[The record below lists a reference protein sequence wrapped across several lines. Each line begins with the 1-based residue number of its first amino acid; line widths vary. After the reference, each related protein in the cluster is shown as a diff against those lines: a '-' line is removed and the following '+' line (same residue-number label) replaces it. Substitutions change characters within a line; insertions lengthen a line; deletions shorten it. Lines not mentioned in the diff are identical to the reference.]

1 MTNEEQIQL
10 IDYLRALPKE
20 NEWVEFKSGTATTN
34 ERLGQYI
41 SALSNAACIHNQDFG
56 YLIFGIHDE
65 THAVIG
71 TNFKL
76 KNRKEGNQE
85 LELYIRQ
92 YLHPSVRFQHF
103 SCEYAKFYLEI
114 FKIPAA
120 KSQPTHFKKIPYIRF
135 DTSLTDL
142 RNYPEYVKAIY
153 NSEEDWS
160 AQIIE
165 KATINALDNN
175 AIIKAREIFKEKKA
189 STPLY
194 NEVDKWDN
202 ATFLDKAKIT
212 IEGKVTNTA
221 ILLLG
226 KPESTHYISP
236 AISQITWK
244 LETGEEKAYQHFE
257 SPLFLTIND
266 VLARIRNVRFKFFPN
281 NQLIAT
287 EVLKYDPE
295 VILEA
300 LNNCI
305 AHQNYALNSRIIL
318 TEQAGKLIFSSAGNF
333 FEGQAEDYT
342 MGDKTPKKYRNK
354 FLVEAMLNLNMID
367 SLGYGIHKMYK
378 SQRLRYFPLPDYTH
392 STRDNVILE
401 IYGHSIDEKYAK
413 LLIEK
418 KDNLSLTE
426 VILLDKVQKNLPI
439 SDDGAKLLRNKQ
451 LIEGRKPN
459 YYISVKIAEIT
470 NQKAEYTRN
479 KGLDKEVYKGL
490 ILKHIENHGYALREE
505 IDALI
510 LNHLPAYMDEKQRK
524 KRIENILQELKY
536 SGLIIN
542 SGSRGKSKWI
552 MKLGK
557 N

>member
-1 MTNEEQIQL
+1 MTNEDL
-10 IDYLRALPKE
+10 ILLIGSLRALPKE

-34 ERLGQYI
+34 DKLGQYI
-41 SALSNAACIHNQDFG
+41 SAISNAACIHNQDFG
-56 YLIFGIHDE
+56 YLIFGIADD
-65 THAVIG
+65 THEVLG
-71 TNFKL
+71 TSFKF
-76 KNRKEGNQE
+76 KNKKEGNQE

-92 YLHPSVRFQHF
+92 YLHPSIRFNHF
-103 SCEYAKFYLEI
+103 ICLYESFHIEI
-114 FKIPAA
+114 FKVPAA
-120 KSQPTHFKKIPYIRF
+120 KGQPTHFKKIPYIRF
-135 DTSLTDL
+135 NTSLTDL
-142 RNYPEYVKAIY
+142 RNYPEFVRTIY
-153 NSEEDWS
+153 NSEDDWS

-165 KATINALDNN
+165 KANLDALDTN
-175 AIIKAREIFKEKKA
+175 AILKAKAIFKEKKVG
-189 STPLY
+189 TPLY
-194 NEVDKWDN
+194 PEVDNWDT

-212 IEGKVTNTA
+212 IDGKITNTA

-226 KPESTHYISP
+226 KPESSHYISP
-236 AISQITWK
+236 AVSQITWK
-244 LETGEEKAYQHFE
+244 LESGEEKAYQHFE
-257 SPLFLTIND
+257 SPLFVTIND
-266 VLARIRNVRFKFFPN
+266 VLGRIRNVKFKFFPN

-305 AHQNYALNSRIIL
+305 AHQNYSLHSRIIL
-318 TEQAGKLIFSSAGNF
+318 TEHAGKLIFSSAGNF
-333 FEGQAEDYT
+333 FEGQADDYT
-342 MGDKTPKKYRNK
+342 LGDKTPKKYRNK

-392 STRDNVILE
+392 STSENVIVE

-418 KDNLSLTE
+418 KDDLNLTE

-439 SDDGAKLLRNKQ
+439 SDDGAKLLKSKR

-479 KGLDKEVYKGL
+479 RGLEKEVYQGFIMKL
-490 ILKHIENHGYALREE
+490 IENHGSASKEE
-505 IDALI
+505 IDAL
-510 LNHLPAYMDEKQRK
+510 LLSHLPSYMDERQRK
-524 KRIENILQELKY
+524 KKIENLLQEMKR
-536 SGLIIN
+536 SKLIIN
-542 SGSRGKSKWI
+542 ASRGNSKWVKFI
-552 MKLGK
+552 SE
-557 N
+557 